1 MSKIFQL
8 VLMADDM
15 ILSNVRVFSDFDTA
29 LCVFL
34 KYAIRET
41 RQLLNDES
49 FSDIDSD
56 QESDRSEDVSSCIL
70 QVLEL
75 VEPDAVE
82 YDVKKEYDV
91 EVFHDFLDAQEDVE
105 GYLVNLQ
112 ISLNEGTVLDDLR
125 GVFAC

>member
-91 EVFHDFLDAQEDVE
+91 EVFHDFLDAQEDIE
-105 GYLVNLQ
+105 GYLINLQ